1 MYEFVEY
8 LVADAMTYR
17 PVTITRATPLSK
29 LEALFEQHDFNCLPV
44 CEEGVLLG
52 IVTKLDLLKAFA
64 FTARSMIP
72 RYEEIMREPAEHVM
86 TIKPVTVTP
95 DVNLT
100 RVLQMMAE
108 TRYRSFPVVI
118 GALLVGMVAREDVMR
133 ALARAAR
140 GERPRSGT
148 GMWREEE
155 KRP

>member
-17 PVTITRATPLSK
+17 PVTITRATPLSEV
-29 LEALFEQHDFNCLPV
+29 EALFEQHDFNCFPV
-44 CEEGVLLG
+44 CEGGVLLG

-64 FTARSMIP
+64 FTTRSMIP

-86 TIKPVTVTP
+86 TIQPATVTP
-95 DVNLT
+95 DVSLT
-100 RVLQMMAE
+100 RVLQMMTE

-118 GALLVGMVAREDVMR
+118 GALLIGMIAREDVMR